1 MLLMKAANKKIATSN
16 CIRRQIVNKKYHA
29 TSHNFKNLDN
39 SIKDGNEISRLEI
52 HINPVGI
59 PLLHRSLEKT
69 LFESSKIGKN
79 VNLQPAYE
87 HLSAFNI
94 KVDDV
99 ENGKMHSFT
108 IHTRG
113 VITFST
119 PMVVTNYVS
128 IFRQLE

>member
-1 MLLMKAANKKIATSN
+1 MLLMKTVNKKLAISY
-16 CIRRQIVNKKYHA
+16 CIRRQIAIRNYHA
-29 TSHNFKNLDN
+29 TSNNFKHL
-39 SIKDGNEISRLEI
+39 GNCENDKNKASRIEN
-52 HINPVGI
+52 HINPFGI

-99 ENGKMHSFT
+99 ENGKMYSF
-108 IHTRG
+108 ILNK
-113 VITFST
+113 S
-119 PMVVTNYVS
+119 S
-128 IFRQLE
+128 ILGGLAEVK

>member
-39 SIKDGNEISRLEI
+39 SIKDGNEISRLEN
-52 HINPVGI
+52 HINPFGI

-99 ENGKMHSFT
+99 ENGKMHSF
-108 IHTRG
+108 ILNKSSIL
-113 VITFST
+113 ITEPPLLRSCGG
-119 PMVVTNYVS
+119 
-128 IFRQLE
+128 

>member
-16 CIRRQIVNKKYHA
+16 CIRRQIVSKNYHA

-52 HINPVGI
+52 HINPFGI

-99 ENGKMHSFT
+99 ENGKMHSF
-108 IHTRG
+108 ILNKSSIL
-113 VITFST
+113 ITEPPLLRSCGG
-119 PMVVTNYVS
+119 
-128 IFRQLE
+128 

>member
-16 CIRRQIVNKKYHA
+16 CIRRQIVSKNYHA

-39 SIKDGNEISRLEI
+39 SIKDGNEISRLEN
-52 HINPVGI
+52 HINPFGI
-59 PLLHRSLEKT
+59 PLLHRSIEKT
-69 LFESSKIGKN
+69 LFASSNVGKN

-99 ENGKMHSFT
+99 ENGKMHSF
-108 IHTRG
+108 ILNK
-113 VITFST
+113 S
-119 PMVVTNYVS
+119 S
-128 IFRQLE
+128 ILGIAPPEVLRRLSND